1 MEQTPSVN
9 DLIMPSRQ
17 GQESSTMKVIP
28 EEKEDKQESIQIPE
42 ERHQINQQEVEE
54 EEEGPVIVT
63 DQGGGQARG
72 VEETLINDISDIMPP
87 SQTVTAKNQA
97 TPAFKVRD
105 IVNFYEGASEDM
117 SILEDIATSRGKNG
131 LPDDLAQVETI
142 RVTRKD

>member
-1 MEQTPSVN
+1 M
-9 DLIMPSRQ
+9 
-17 GQESSTMKVIP
+17 
-28 EEKEDKQESIQIPE
+28 
-42 ERHQINQQEVEE
+42 
-54 EEEGPVIVT
+54 T

-131 LPDDLAQVETI
+131 LPDDLA
-142 RVTRKD
+142 